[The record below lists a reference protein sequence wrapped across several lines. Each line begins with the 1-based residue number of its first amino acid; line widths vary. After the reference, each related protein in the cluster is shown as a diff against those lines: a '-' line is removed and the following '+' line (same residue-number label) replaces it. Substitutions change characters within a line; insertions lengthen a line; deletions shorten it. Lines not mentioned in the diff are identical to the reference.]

1 MPEIYERGIFVRVV
15 GFLTLCVVLL
25 LGTVGM
31 AAPSKENV
39 VLYFDFEEIVENRV
53 VEGTGKSGIGA
64 INGKITLVEGL
75 RGQAGQFVPNTFIDI
90 GDLESDAIPTD
101 EITIM
106 AWVNVPPGTHEILNA
121 RGSDGTWVFH
131 PELRSDGRY
140 RWLVRT
146 KNAHTVFD
154 MQTGVI
160 TWNTWTHFAG
170 VYSAAEG
177 YAALYINGE
186 EIARQPVTGVP
197 MMQDWGMGARIGL
210 TIDDARPF
218 SGKMDDL
225 IVWNKA
231 LTAEEIKY
239 AMEHG
244 IGD

>member
-1 MPEIYERGIFVRVV
+1 MRLASLI
-15 GFLTLCVVLL
+15 TLCVALA
-25 LGTVGM
+25 LGSVGM

-39 VLYFDFEEIVENRV
+39 VLYFDFEQIAENRM
-53 VEGTGKSGIGA
+53 VEATGKTGIGS
-64 INGKITLVEGL
+64 IKGQITLVEGV
-75 RGQAGQFVPNTFIDI
+75 RGKAGQFTPYSFIDV
-90 GDLESDAIPTD
+90 GALDPDAIPTD

-106 AWVNVPPGTHEILNA
+106 AWVNVPPGTHEIFNA
-121 RGSDGTWVFH
+121 RGSDGTWIFH

-146 KNAHTVFD
+146 ENAHTVFD
-154 MQTGVI
+154 MQTGVVA
-160 TWNTWTHFAG
+160 WNTWPHFAG
-170 VYSAAEG
+170 VYSATAG
-177 YAALYINGE
+177 YAALYITGE

-197 MMQDWGMGARIGL
+197 MMQDWGMGARVGL

-218 SGKMDDL
+218 SGRMDDL

-231 LTAEEIKY
+231 LTADEIKS